1 VPKIDAALRRDAKR
15 LKEARGMQVDGRTTK
30 TTLARIVE
38 KKAADARKRLL
49 EQQEI
54 LDEVIIIDDKGD
66 DVVEDEDDPDG
77 LDIFD
82 NPDEYMFSYHG
93 DCCG

>member
-1 VPKIDAALRRDAKR
+1 VPKIDAAIRRDAKR
-15 LKEARGMQVDGRTTK
+15 LKATRGMQVDGRTTK

-54 LDEVIIIDDKGD
+54 LDELVEEANDIEGNAVIYDLD
-66 DVVEDEDDPDG
+66 DVFPSSS
-77 LDIFD
+77 FT
-82 NPDEYMFSYHG
+82 SYYYG
-93 DCCG
+93 G